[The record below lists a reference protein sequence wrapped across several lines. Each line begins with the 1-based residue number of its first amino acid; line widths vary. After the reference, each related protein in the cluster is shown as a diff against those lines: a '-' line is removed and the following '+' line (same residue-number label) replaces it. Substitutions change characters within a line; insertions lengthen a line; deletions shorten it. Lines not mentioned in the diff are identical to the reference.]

1 MTMEV
6 SSSNNEQ
13 LSSRSRIFNAF
24 LELNPQAAASNPFL
38 GVRTPLLAKALSI
51 YNVYSRIVGIPGD
64 IVEFGV
70 WYAQN
75 IVLCEN
81 LRSIL
86 EPFNIQRRFWGYD
99 TFTGYPLDDSSGF
112 GGQYSLGDEDF
123 RKIKLLL
130 NLHEQSNTPN
140 HVIGKTHLVNCD
152 IRSLSAGDLP
162 PLIALCMVDVSDS
175 SACSF
180 IYTNIFPR
188 LIPGSI
194 LLIDDFTNESQPESI
209 NQFVP
214 YLRDFSFECCPFFP
228 TRTIAVKR

>member
-1 MTMEV
+1 MEI

-13 LSSRSRIFNAF
+13 LSARSIIFKTF
-24 LELNPQAAASNPFL
+24 LELDPKAAASNPFL
-38 GVRTPLLAKALSI
+38 GIATPLLSKALSI
-51 YNVYSRIVGIPGD
+51 YNIYSRIVRIPGD

-70 WYAQN
+70 WYGQN

-112 GGQYSLGDEDF
+112 GGQYSLGDDDF
-123 RKIKLLL
+123 NRIKQLLH
-130 NLHEQSNTPN
+130 LHEQSNTPN
-140 HVIGKTHLVNCD
+140 HVTGKVHLVNCD
-152 IRSLSAGDLP
+152 IRNLSASDLP
-162 PLIALCMVDVSDS
+162 PLIALCMIDVSDS

-180 IYTNIFPR
+180 IYRNILPR
-188 LIPGSI
+188 LMSGSI

-214 YLRDFSFECCPFFP
+214 YLREFSFECCPFFP
-228 TRTIAVKR
+228 TRTIAVKK